1 MSHICVFCGSRP
13 GDSRHF
19 SDAAATL
26 GSLIAD
32 FGHTLVYGGG
42 STGIMGVVADAVLAK
57 GGRII
62 GVIPQHLARPELMHT
77 GVADMRVTAD
87 MHERKALMHSL
98 ADAYLAL
105 PGGYGTLEELF
116 EAVTWSQLEL
126 HTREVKVLN
135 IGNLFN
141 GLVDMLASMTEAGF
155 LSANCHRHLEIF
167 STVDEMSAWISA
179 LAQEQPEKSIDKPAS
194 HTT

>member
-19 SDAAATL
+19 ADAAATL

-32 FGHTLVYGGG
+32 CGHTLVYGGG

-141 GLVDMLASMTEAGF
+141 GLVDMLARMTEAGF